1 LHIAKKRSK
10 KFVLLKTAIYAE
22 ISLLRVG
29 PGLESVRR
37 ITNMRKYETIFILH
51 PELSEDDIKSVTAK
65 AQDVISTFKGE
76 CFRMDDWGIRKLA
89 YPIKKSARGRYYYLR
104 FDGESAL
111 IAELERRLRLDD
123 KVLRYQSV
131 NITDLPERAAAEKKA
146 ELPEAVTEESA
157 EEISAAEETP
167 AAEEAAE

>member
-1 LHIAKKRSK
+1 
-10 KFVLLKTAIYAE
+10 
-22 ISLLRVG
+22 
-29 PGLESVRR
+29 
-37 ITNMRKYETIFILH
+37 MRKYETIFILQ

-65 AQDVISTFKGE
+65 AQDVISTYKGE

-104 FDGESAL
+104 FDGNAAL
-111 IAELERRLRLDD
+111 ISELERRLRLDD

-131 NITDLPERAAAEKKA
+131 NITDLPERAVPEKKV
-146 ELPEAVTEESA
+146 EVPEVATEETV
-157 EEISAAEETP
+157 EETS

>member
-1 LHIAKKRSK
+1 
-10 KFVLLKTAIYAE
+10 
-22 ISLLRVG
+22 
-29 PGLESVRR
+29 
-37 ITNMRKYETIFILH
+37 MRKYETIFILH
-51 PELSEDDIKSVTAK
+51 PELSEDDIKSVTTK
-65 AQDVISTFKGE
+65 AQDVISSYKGE

-104 FDGESAL
+104 FDGDSAL

-131 NITDLPERAAAEKKA
+131 NITDQPERTAPDKKV
-146 ELPEAVTEESA
+146 EIPEVVSE
-157 EEISAAEETP
+157 EETMEETS

>member
-1 LHIAKKRSK
+1 
-10 KFVLLKTAIYAE
+10 
-22 ISLLRVG
+22 
-29 PGLESVRR
+29 
-37 ITNMRKYETIFILH
+37 MRKYETIFILQ

-65 AQDVISTFKGE
+65 AQDVISAYKGE
-76 CFRMDDWGIRKLA
+76 CLRMDDWGIRKLA

-131 NITDLPERAAAEKKA
+131 NITDLPERTAPEKKA
-146 ELPEAVTEESA
+146 ELTEAVTEETV
-157 EEISAAEETP
+157 EEAT